1 MDASIDK
8 RKLVTNCDIDDLVES
23 AISGNFE
30 AFDSIMV
37 HYRDRLFG
45 VIYNMTLNHSDAAD
59 LTQETF
65 VKAFRSIS
73 KFKRKSSF
81 FTWIYR
87 IGVNLTLTFLK
98 KKSSKYF
105 FSFDQFFGNTSNSD
119 SQLFLSKENSSV
131 KNTLLNEL
139 HEKLNEALSK
149 LSDKHRT
156 IVVLYEIDGISH
168 KEIAEIM
175 NCTEGTVRSRLHY
188 AKLQLQSLLSDYV
201 R

>member
-30 AFDSIMV
+30 AFDSIMI

-98 KKSSKYF
+98 KKRSKYF

-119 SQLFLSKENSSV
+119 SHLFLSKENSSV

>member
-98 KKSSKYF
+98 KKRSKY
-105 FSFDQFFGNTSNSD
+105 
-119 SQLFLSKENSSV
+119 LS
-131 KNTLLNEL
+131 LI
-139 HEKLNEALSK
+139 H
-149 LSDKHRT
+149 
-156 IVVLYEIDGISH
+156 I
-168 KEIAEIM
+168 
-175 NCTEGTVRSRLHY
+175 
-188 AKLQLQSLLSDYV
+188 
-201 R
+201 